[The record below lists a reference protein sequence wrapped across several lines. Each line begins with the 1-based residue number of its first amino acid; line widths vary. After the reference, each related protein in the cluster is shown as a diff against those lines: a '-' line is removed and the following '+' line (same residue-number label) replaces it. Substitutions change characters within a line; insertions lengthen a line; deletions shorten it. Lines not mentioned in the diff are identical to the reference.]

1 MALLCLLQRWNVVG
15 LHALTVD
22 HGLRAGSAD
31 EAAQVAQWCTRLGVA
46 HTTLHWSGAKPARG
60 VQAAARQARY
70 DLMAAWCRAQ
80 GIGVVA
86 TAHTANDQA
95 ETVHMR
101 LQRTQSPRS
110 LAGIWPQAK
119 WNGVAVVRPLLGL
132 SRAALRAELLAAGQ
146 GWLNDPSNSDRRF
159 ERVRVRQ
166 ALAGQPVE
174 VLVQQATLA
183 QAQVAQVD
191 GAAAAWLRSTAT
203 VLPQAVLVLPLD
215 ALCRQGRDVRLAV
228 LRRAMQ
234 LAGGGA
240 APDPG
245 ELARLDAWVLAG
257 GAPRRTL
264 SGGAPRRTLAGALV
278 ARRAGALWVVREAGR
293 IASDTVAVPA
303 SGHVL
308 WDGRLHLHAAAG
320 SQVVA
325 QGPPGGTLRVPR
337 QAGLPRFVQAALPC
351 LRGPGGGP
359 WRAPAQ
365 MTLCERFEL

>member
-1 MALLCLLQRWNVVG
+1 MALLCLLQRWAGAG

-31 EAAQVAQWCTRLGVA
+31 EAAQVAQWCARLGLA
-46 HTTLHWSGAKPARG
+46 HTTLQWTGAKPARG

-86 TAHTANDQA
+86 TAHTADDQA

-110 LAGIWPQAK
+110 LAGIWPQAQ

-132 SRAALRAELLAAGQ
+132 SRAALRAELLSAGQ
-146 GWLNDPSNSDRRF
+146 GWLDDPSNSDPRF

-166 ALAGQPVE
+166 ALVGRPVQA
-174 VLVQQATLA
+174 LVQQATLA

-228 LRRAMQ
+228 LRRAVQ

-245 ELARLDAWVLAG
+245 ELARLDGWMLAG
-257 GAPRRTL
+257 GV
-264 SGGAPRRTLAGALV
+264 PRRTLAGALV

-293 IASDTVAVPA
+293 IAPDPVAVPA